1 MTLPPCNARTPF
13 RIMLSHPEPPNDS
26 RGGHHHW
33 PINGWKAISTILFS
47 RKPSHFVETSTSP
60 PSLNAV
66 GMRFYP
72 LPSLLQNTKSLTTL
86 GNVEG
91 LCRKS
96 DSAHSSLQWT
106 WNQTGVWP
114 SGSRTILRGSQKFL
128 VATHLVLF
136 SLQQDP
142 KLLHSYCLRWSNP
155 PTVSTRWKIL
165 SIKWASMGKL
175 RCPKESRQ
183 LL

>member
-1 MTLPPCNARTPF
+1 MTLPPCNSRTPSC
-13 RIMLSHPEPPNDS
+13 IMLSHPEPPNDC

-33 PINGWKAISTILFS
+33 HINGWQTISSILFS
-47 RKPSHFVETSTSP
+47 RKSSHFAETSTSP

-96 DSAHSSLQWT
+96 DSAHSSLQRS

-114 SGSRTILRGSQKFL
+114 SVSRTILRVLKSFWLRHILFCLVYSKIRNCCIHTAYDEAILPLFL
-128 VATHLVLF
+128 QDERYFQSNGHL
-136 SLQQDP
+136 
-142 KLLHSYCLRWSNP
+142 WEN
-155 PTVSTRWKIL
+155 
-165 SIKWASMGKL
+165 
-175 RCPKESRQ
+175 
-183 LL
+183 